1 MYHEDTVVMIKTT
14 KYTPGFLHRVNK
26 LNKLKKKF
34 FSTINQDY
42 KEILKFKNN
51 LKNKVGKPQ

>member
-1 MYHEDTVVMIKTT
+1 MIKTT

-26 LNKLKKKF
+26 LNKLRKKYL
-34 FSTINQDY
+34 STINQDY

-51 LKNKVGKPQ
+51 LKKKVGKPQ